1 MFKYARTRSYNGEGL
16 SAELKTVGRADTPA
30 VVLLGTSTQDF
41 VGEESFVNQQT
52 ANEHLSTEEG
62 RTSYLPVPD
71 VVFFSRCSLLASG
84 ADGHKN

>member
-52 ANEHLSTEEG
+52 ANEHLSTE
-62 RTSYLPVPD
+62 RVAHPIFLCLML
-71 VVFFSRCSLLASG
+71 FFSHVALF
-84 ADGHKN
+84 